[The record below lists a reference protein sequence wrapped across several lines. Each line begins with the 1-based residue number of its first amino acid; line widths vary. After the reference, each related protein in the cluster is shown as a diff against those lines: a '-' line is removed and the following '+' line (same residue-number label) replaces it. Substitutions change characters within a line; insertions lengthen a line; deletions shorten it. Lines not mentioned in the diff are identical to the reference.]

1 MYYSNLGCRDVCGL
15 AERHHAVALAAACAR
30 FVVEELAILEEPDWA
45 VIDQAPSVAGA
56 MARLAVE
63 KILEEGISTR
73 NLVILVHRKTLRF
86 M

>member
-1 MYYSNLGCRDVCGL
+1 MQYSNPDCRDACGL
-15 AERHHAVALAAACAR
+15 AERYHAGALAAACAR
-30 FVVEELAILEEPDWA
+30 FVVEEAAEVEEPDWA